1 MTQFNAKELTLR
13 NLKCKSIL
21 KGHLSKIYCV
31 DWCADNT
38 HVVSASQDGRMIV
51 WNSRN
56 GYKIHAIPL
65 TSNWI
70 MTCAFA
76 PSGGMVACG
85 GLDNT
90 CSIFNIQGKDSSPEV
105 SDIKVSKALVGHNGY
120 LSDCEFISDR
130 HMITSSGDQTCIHW
144 DIEMGQVLMKFTGHS
159 GDVMNVNISPDRNML
174 VSGSCDKT
182 AKVWDIRTGKC
193 VQTISGHHTSDVNSV
208 RFFPNGQLIGTGSED
223 QTCSLFDMR
232 ANQTLITYQDESNV
246 KEPVTSLSFSK
257 SGRLMF
263 TSYEDKKI
271 IVWDTL
277 TAKVAQTLSGHENSV
292 SHVQVSPDGC
302 AIVSGSWDTTL
313 RIWAV

>member
-1 MTQFNAKELTLR
+1 
-13 NLKCKSIL
+13 
-21 KGHLSKIYCV
+21 
-31 DWCADNT
+31 
-38 HVVSASQDGRMIV
+38 
-51 WNSRN
+51 
-56 GYKIHAIPL
+56 
-65 TSNWI
+65 
-70 MTCAFA
+70 
-76 PSGGMVACG
+76 
-85 GLDNT
+85 
-90 CSIFNIQGKDSSPEV
+90 
-105 SDIKVSKALVGHNGY
+105 
-120 LSDCEFISDR
+120 
-130 HMITSSGDQTCIHW
+130 
-144 DIEMGQVLMKFTGHS
+144 
-159 GDVMNVNISPDRNML
+159 
-174 VSGSCDKT
+174 
-182 AKVWDIRTGKC
+182 
-193 VQTISGHHTSDVNSV
+193 VNSV